1 MPRPR
6 KPEPDQVGPEQSQEE
21 PSTQTTE
28 VQLPRFRGS
37 IIPPIDSLFIKALPP
52 VLIVCVVVA
61 VVVNP
66 DGTANVIDGLRTHI
80 TAGWT
85 WYFVAYSVLAVALCV
100 WLTFSKLGKVRLG
113 GPKAKPEHS
122 AFAWYSMLFAC
133 GQGIGLIFWSLAQP
147 IMMKEDSAILPI
159 TGNPGEGGI
168 VWTYFHW
175 GFTAWAIYGGIAACL
190 AYSHHNLGKTLTFR
204 EATVDILP
212 KKAQRPAGVVIEML
226 AIIAT
231 VLGLATSFSFAAIQF
246 SSGLSSLT
254 SLESGNTVWLIVIA
268 VFAVLAA
275 FSAFMGVDKGMK
287 RISELNTILSVVLV
301 LGVLLFGPTVYIL
314 SNLVQTSGSFIS
326 NFLSMSFF
334 TAPELT
340 MTPIDSWQDSWNG
353 WWTVF
358 IWCWVIAFSPF
369 VAGFIARISRG
380 RTIREFVVGV
390 TIVPSIIVMVWV
402 GIIASAG
409 MFYDEK
415 SGGAVTEAVGIDN
428 AAGLFEMLG
437 MIPYI
442 GTILIIVAT
451 VLVGTYYV
459 TSLDSGTYALA
470 EFVNAPKKASS
481 AFRVVLVVSI
491 AVVAIVLLS
500 LGSDS
505 VVDTVQTG
513 TIIGAFPFSFVV
525 LLMIINLFRR
535 LRHRDRETRL
545 LEREVND
552 PEVRPE
558 DFTVD
563 EHGLPLPPEEIPD
576 DIPGLPEKS

>member
-1 MPRPR
+1 
-6 KPEPDQVGPEQSQEE
+6 
-21 PSTQTTE
+21 
-28 VQLPRFRGS
+28 
-37 IIPPIDSLFIKALPP
+37 
-52 VLIVCVVVA
+52 
-61 VVVNP
+61 
-66 DGTANVIDGLRTHI
+66 
-80 TAGWT
+80 
-85 WYFVAYSVLAVALCV
+85 
-100 WLTFSKLGKVRLG
+100 
-113 GPKAKPEHS
+113 
-122 AFAWYSMLFAC
+122 
-133 GQGIGLIFWSLAQP
+133 
-147 IMMKEDSAILPI
+147 
-159 TGNPGEGGI
+159 
-168 VWTYFHW
+168 
-175 GFTAWAIYGGIAACL
+175 
-190 AYSHHNLGKTLTFR
+190 
-204 EATVDILP
+204 
-212 KKAQRPAGVVIEML
+212 
-226 AIIAT
+226 
-231 VLGLATSFSFAAIQF
+231 
-246 SSGLSSLT
+246 
-254 SLESGNTVWLIVIA
+254 
-268 VFAVLAA
+268 
-275 FSAFMGVDKGMK
+275 
-287 RISELNTILSVVLV
+287 
-301 LGVLLFGPTVYIL
+301 
-314 SNLVQTSGSFIS
+314 
-326 NFLSMSFF
+326 
-334 TAPELT
+334 
-340 MTPIDSWQDSWNG
+340 
-353 WWTVF
+353 
-358 IWCWVIAFSPF
+358 
-369 VAGFIARISRG
+369 
-380 RTIREFVVGV
+380 
-390 TIVPSIIVMVWV
+390 
-402 GIIASAG
+402 

-437 MIPYI
+437 MIPFI

-576 DIPGLPEKS
+576 NIPRLPEKE